1 MTTVTVAERP
11 GWGFEEGDELVPGRT
26 VLDTLG
32 GGSRYEALLVWDE
45 RRHAL
50 MVAKVLRPHLVDDA
64 RAVLDLAA
72 EAEALEALQHPII
85 LRGFEAVLEGD
96 RPHLLVEH
104 LEGPTLRWVIRRT
117 GPLGLEQMLPLALH
131 LASALHYLH
140 GEGWVHL
147 DVKPDNVI
155 LGVPPRL
162 IDLSVARPVEAAA
175 LIHRPV
181 GTDGYMAPEQ
191 SDPEAHP
198 GAIGPAADVYG
209 LGVTLRHAWTG
220 HRRARSCRRTRPTR
234 WPSSSR
240 RRWSPT
246 RRLRPTPA
254 RDRHDARAAGRLAA
268 AQADAHARADAT
280 GALAP
285 VAVLGQDQLLRGRR
299 GARRRRRVGAHRDR
313 LGDRGGDGD
322 LAVAGV
328 DRHVLALGR
337 HRAVHAGLHAR
348 GHELVEQVLGL
359 VLEAQD
365 LDRRADLDVGERH
378 ALHAGARLDRVAVR
392 AGLRVADR
400 GEHPLLEHRRHRVLQ
415 ALGLLV
421 HLVPRDAEDVGEE
434 ALDEAVAADDALRVR
449 AGPPR

>member
-1 MTTVTVAERP
+1 MTTVTAAERP

-72 EAEALEALQHPII
+72 EAEALETLQHPIL

-117 GPLGLEQMLPLALH
+117 GPLGLEQTLPLALH

-162 IDLSVARPVEAAA
+162 IDLSVARPLEAAA
-175 LIHRPV
+175 LIGSTI

-191 SDPEAHP
+191 RDPGAHP

-220 HRRARSCRRTRPTR
+220 HRRAELPAHTPDALALVIEAALEPEPAS
-234 WPSSSR
+234 
-240 RRWSPT
+240 
-246 RRLRPTPA
+246 RPTPA
-254 RDRHDARAAGRLAA
+254 EIVTTLEPLVAALPRKL
-268 AQADAHARADAT
+268 T
-280 GALAP
+280 LT
-285 VAVLGQDQLLRGRR
+285 RGRMR
-299 GARRRRRVGAHRDR
+299 P
-313 LGDRGGDGD
+313 
-322 LAVAGV
+322 
-328 DRHVLALGR
+328 VL
-337 HRAVHAGLHAR
+337 
-348 GHELVEQVLGL
+348 
-359 VLEAQD
+359 
-365 LDRRADLDVGERH
+365 
-378 ALHAGARLDRVAVR
+378 
-392 AGLRVADR
+392 
-400 GEHPLLEHRRHRVLQ
+400 
-415 ALGLLV
+415 
-421 HLVPRDAEDVGEE
+421 
-434 ALDEAVAADDALRVR
+434 
-449 AGPPR
+449 

>member
-1 MTTVTVAERP
+1 M
-11 GWGFEEGDELVPGRT
+11 
-26 VLDTLG
+26 
-32 GGSRYEALLVWDE
+32 
-45 RRHAL
+45 
-50 MVAKVLRPHLVDDA
+50 
-64 RAVLDLAA
+64 LDLAA

-131 LASALHYLH
+131 LASALHFLH

-162 IDLSVARPVEAAA
+162 IDLSVARPLEAAA

-191 SDPEAHP
+191 RDPEAHP

-220 HRRARSCRRTRPTR
+220 RQARRAAGEHARSDG
-234 WPSSSR
+234 R
-240 RRWSPT
+240 RR
-246 RRLRPTPA
+246 RGGAGARPGGA
-254 RDRHDARAAGRLAA
+254 ADARRDRHDARTAGRVAA
-268 AQADAHARADAT
+268 AQADAHARADAARCS
-280 GALAP
+280 GGRSGPWPGPAAP
-285 VAVLGQDQLLRGRR
+285 GE
-299 GARRRRRVGAHRDR
+299 ARCRT
-313 LGDRGGDGD
+313 GGDGSARTVIVSATEAVTVTWQSPASIVTSSP
-322 LAVAGV
+322 LAG
-328 DRHVLALGR
+328 

-348 GHELVEQVLGL
+348 GHERVEQVLGL
-359 VLEAQD
+359 VLEPQD
-365 LDRRADLDVGERH
+365 RHRRADLDVDERD
-378 ALHAGARLDRVAVR
+378 ALHAGARLDRMAVR
-392 AGLRVADR
+392 AGLRIADR
-400 GEHPLLEHRRHRVLQ
+400 GEHPLLEHRGHRVLQ

-434 ALDEAVAADDALRVR
+434 ALDEAVAASDALRVR